1 MGTIKRYAIA
11 ATAGL
16 LSFSSLAWAAP
27 AASDHPSTIGKRL
40 GSPVSAHALSTYRGG
55 HVFQLSEANLSAQ
68 MSDNQASNNVTGSNL
83 VSSQAFLG
91 SSGIPTVIQN
101 SGNNVI
107 IQNAT
112 VLNLRM
118 Q

>member
-1 MGTIKRYAIA
+1 MQTIKRYVIA
-11 ATAGL
+11 TTAGL
-16 LSFSSLAWAAP
+16 LSFSSIAWG
-27 AASDHPSTIGKRL
+27 ASTVPDDSSTIESGL
-40 GSPVSAHALSTYRGG
+40 GAPVSAQTLNTYRGG

-68 MSDNQASNNVTGSNL
+68 MSDNQASNNVTGSNI
-83 VSSQAFLG
+83 VSSQAFSG
-91 SSGIPTVIQN
+91 ASGIPTVIQN

-112 VLNLRM
+112 ILNLQM

>member
-1 MGTIKRYAIA
+1 MKTIKRCAIA
-11 ATAGL
+11 TTVGL
-16 LSFSSLAWAAP
+16 LSLSSSAWGGSAAP
-27 AASDHPSTIGKRL
+27 DHLSTIGQGL
-40 GSPVSAHALSTYRGG
+40 GAPVAEQTLNTYRGG

-68 MSDNQASNNVTGSNL
+68 MSDNQASSNITGSNI
-83 VSSQAFLG
+83 VSSQAFSG
-91 SSGIPTVIQN
+91 STGIPTVIQN

-112 VLNLRM
+112 ILNLHM